1 MGYGNLGCEH
11 GCPFSGCQPE
21 RELPA
26 VSVSGLVKPRCH
38 CLQSSTIQLV
48 MESRAMCRS
57 KRFAKAAHLGEEGQ
71 ELLGVRAHVSC
82 GRGAHGPVVARR
94 RQQLLAAGAA
104 QLLLHRPVQAVPVR
118 LIGQTVS
125 CQCIDPGTVCV

>member
-1 MGYGNLGCEH
+1 
-11 GCPFSGCQPE
+11 
-21 RELPA
+21 
-26 VSVSGLVKPRCH
+26 
-38 CLQSSTIQLV
+38 

-125 CQCIDPGTVCV
+125 CQCIDPGTVCVCMSAHSSCDVEHASVGYEGRGAIKGCSSLAS